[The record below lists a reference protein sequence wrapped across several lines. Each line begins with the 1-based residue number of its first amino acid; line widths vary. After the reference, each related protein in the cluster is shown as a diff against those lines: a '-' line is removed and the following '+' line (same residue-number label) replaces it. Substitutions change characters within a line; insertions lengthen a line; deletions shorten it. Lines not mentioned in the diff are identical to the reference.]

1 MPKFLIS
8 LFTELA
14 SIIGGGVNGALGIMT
29 SLIGKGFS
37 MAVQF
42 HEEGIAFARE
52 VGLSAREAQAYTQ
65 VLTERTEKLALK
77 YGVAAEAIREVQ
89 RGIVDATGKQYMLNE
104 AEAERQVQINK
115 LVGAGTANQFTE
127 QMMNHMGAQLSTVQ
141 GAVSKAY
148 ATAAK
153 SGLNAAKFSKEVAK
167 NLSLAN
173 KLSFRDG
180 VNGIIRMTALS
191 EKLGFNLQSVEA
203 AANKFMD
210 LDSAIESSAQL
221 QMLGGAAGAFG
232 GNPLEMAYEANYDPE
247 AFTKRMTKTLG
258 GYASFDAKTG
268 TANVNGM
275 NRDFVKGI
283 AQAMGISMDEAMSIA
298 KKQAEIKYKEN
309 AYAPELGRIKNQ
321 EQRDFIINKSYV
333 DTKTGQLMINDIRGK
348 AHNISENGIDGIIK
362 ELQEFDNMSEK
373 DIMQKQAE
381 TLISINDQIK
391 GIGAS
396 FAASIAKYLNQY
408 LPGATT
414 AIKDLAKEIQPH
426 IQEIGRNV
434 GDFAKTVIGW
444 AKSNKDTIKDVV
456 KGVFG
461 ITSWLTKHWPILLGL
476 WVGKKVLGS
485 AIGGKTLGARAAKGG
500 VSTIKSASH
509 IIKSMWTMPLKLA
522 KSSVRATKA
531 FKGAIT
537 HGSGIKG
544 AFSAAKTSLS
554 RAGTLKTFG
563 KLAKSGG
570 VGIIGAIGGIGVD
583 YLADNGKIKKGG
595 KSHQAL
601 KATTTALEYG
611 AVGAMFGPLGA
622 GIGAAVGAVK
632 GAYDTWKSLPENAD
646 KDFIDYAKSVGNSIV
661 EGGKE
666 AFSWA
671 KEKVGPALSSV
682 NKEIQERGGY
692 LSVAFNLITTP
703 IRLFINTLEGIAK
716 FIVHP
721 VDTIKSI
728 WNKLTNW
735 LSGDNVLG
743 KLFNKTVDAIIG
755 EKHTTG
761 GIVGTK
767 QKETLIK
774 SNSYIEKHTVGGIVG
789 GNSYSGD
796 RILTGL
802 NSGEMVLNKNQQAAL
817 FNFINEMPSVLS
829 KIGSNGNVSYYSAR
843 NYSNSNITDRSL
855 QMSYDTSNYG
865 NSSKTEN
872 NAYNNSSTVGGNVS
886 YYSASN
892 YGNSSIIDRSL
903 QMSYN
908 TSNLVSRV
916 LNSIANSSNAEN
928 NAYNNSSIRQKHE
941 ALYSNTVGGN
951 VSNTFNGVQTDLFRS
966 IGNIFN
972 SIISPFSTLKNSNDV
987 KAKPV
992 GEREYIYKPNDIK
1005 INGAAEIT
1013 VKDVNV
1019 NINGTIK
1026 LDAGNLTKNIDVR
1039 QLLGDSSFLSS
1050 LKDIIKESINN
1061 DMNGGRFMNDNATLR
1076 GGLANTT
1083 YWGR

>member
-77 YGVAAEAIREVQ
+77 YGVAADAIRELQ

-167 NLSLAN
+167 NLSMAN

-221 QMLGGAAGAFG
+221 QMLGGAAGAYG
-232 GNPLEMAYEANYDPE
+232 SNPLTMAYEANYDPE
-247 AFTKRMTKTLG
+247 AFTERMTKTLG

-268 TANVNGM
+268 MSNVNGM

-298 KKQAEIKYKEN
+298 KKQAEVKYKEN
-309 AYAPELGRIKNQ
+309 AYGAKFANFSTEEK
-321 EQRDFIINKSYV
+321 DFIMNKSYV
-333 DTKTGQLMINDIRGK
+333 ENGRLYINDASGEKHDITNG
-348 AHNISENGIDGIIK
+348 NIDQSIIK
-362 ELQEFDNMSEK
+362 ELQKFDNMSEK
-373 DIMQKQAE
+373 DIMQQQAE
-381 TLISINDQIK
+381 TLTSINKQIK

-396 FAASIAKYLNQY
+396 FAASIANSLNQY

-426 IQEIGRNV
+426 IQEIGRDI
-434 GDFAKTVIGW
+434 GDFTKTLIGW

-476 WVGKKVLGS
+476 WVGKKILGNS
-485 AIGGKTLGARAAKGG
+485 PLGLVGTSIGARAAKGG
-500 VSTIKSASH
+500 ASAIKSASH
-509 IIKSMWTMPLKLA
+509 IIKSMWTTPLKLA
-522 KSSVRATKA
+522 KSGVRATKA

-537 HGSGIKG
+537 HGSGVKG
-544 AFSAAKTSLS
+544 AFAAAKTSLS

-583 YLADNGKIKKGG
+583 YLADKGKIKKGG

-611 AVGAMFGPLGA
+611 AIGAMFGPLGA

-671 KEKVGPALSSV
+671 KEKIGPALSSV

-692 LSVAFNLITTP
+692 LSVAFNFITTP
-703 IRLFINTLEGIAK
+703 IRFFINTLEGIAK

-728 WNKLTNW
+728 WNKLTSW
-735 LSGDNVLG
+735 LSGDNVLS
-743 KLFNKTVDAIIG
+743 KLFNKAVDAIVG
-755 EKHTTG
+755 EKHATG
-761 GIVGTK
+761 GIVGAK
-767 QKETLIK
+767 QKETLIQ
-774 SNSYIEKHTVGGIVG
+774 SNSYVEKHAVGGIVG

-829 KIGSNGNVSYYSAR
+829 KIGTNGNVSYYNAR
-843 NYSNSNITDRSL
+843 NYSNSSITDRSL
-855 QMSYDTSNYG
+855 QMSYDTSNLASSVLNSTA
-865 NSSKTEN
+865 NSSKTE
-872 NAYNNSSTVGGNVS
+872 
-886 YYSASN
+886 SN
-892 YGNSSIIDRSL
+892 
-903 QMSYN
+903 
-908 TSNLVSRV
+908 
-916 LNSIANSSNAEN
+916 
-928 NAYNNSSIRQKHE
+928 
-941 ALYSNTVGGN
+941 
-951 VSNTFNGVQTDLFRS
+951 NTFNGIQTDLFRS
-966 IGNIFN
+966 LG
-972 SIISPFSTLKNSNDV
+972 SIISSIVSPLSVLKNSNDV

-992 GEREYIYKPNDIK
+992 GEREYVYAPTSDNRGNGVTEVTVRDI
-1005 INGAAEIT
+1005 N
-1013 VKDVNV
+1013 VNV
-1019 NINGTIK
+1019 NGTLK
-1026 LDAGNLTKNIDVR
+1026 LDTGNFTKNIDIN
-1039 QLLGDSSFLSS
+1039 QLLNDSSFVSQ
-1050 LKDIIKESINN
+1050 LKDLIKQSINN
-1061 DMNGGRFMNDNATLR
+1061 DINNGRFMNDIASMR
-1076 GGLANTT
+1076 GMPSQVGL
-1083 YWGR
+1083 WGRK